1 MKYELLKKE
10 FSHLSSFMIW
20 DDSFIKN
27 ALPDYLDNEKFREK
41 YLSSEFIYIAL
52 NLITD
57 NGDFYNIYKNYSG
70 DVYKD
75 IFDKTN
81 LKPWWVFHNLE
92 KGIFAFS
99 DPAIS
104 KLNRT
109 FTSTRLEGSY
119 ITDFL
124 KSSLGS
130 KYYDG
135 FVTKS
140 AYETKKILKSLKKED
155 LDKYLKIQLKALDRE
170 IYLLEIEKPKFILMS
185 SVFDVFSYA
194 FNNLVNEKEFPHIFK
209 GEIVDKP
216 TSYGAPLN
224 NAQFNLIRIFLKN
237 IDQNSYPKFII
248 NYLEKNYKIIE
259 NLIKI
264 DNKAFAMTILYS
276 SLDLSYNLSKESF
289 TYIKNVETKYKTIIN
304 KIKSSFSKEMIREII
319 KNLPNLLTK
328 DKCRINK
335 RNLYFYEKIFSP
347 KGSPLINVDNDLDL
361 LIDLLK
367 LENVRKASFIAGEGK
382 KIDSFIFLKL
392 FKKSLKS
399 SSVGKILNTDFDTIE
414 NLKFDKFI
422 SRICKENI
430 SRVEKILSNNKFNT
444 SILFVSYQEFI
455 DEKNKETFR
464 KLAKK
469 YKIYEI
475 INCNNREVFLRL
487 GKKSNEIIYKFYD
500 KDFILFAERKSPQN
514 FIGDLKF
521 LQLNLLKTE
530 KIYKFEEFITLI
542 RRGYSMAELLNS
554 GLKYSKEG
562 ISYITNSNISR
573 GFLDKSQIKLSFVK
587 ENFTFAQ
594 KNDLV
599 ISKSPPYKVA
609 LIEDDKQ
616 YLANDNLFIIKI
628 DKNKIDPVYIWSYLQ
643 SKKAQNII
651 IKNQKDT
658 KSLSINMLKNMEI
671 TIYDSEKMEKIRC
684 EFLKNINILKNS
696 YKKIE
701 DISKTNE
708 EIFE

>member
-1 MKYELLKKE
+1 MSILQWLRNK
-10 FSHLSSFMIW
+10 
-20 DDSFIKN
+20 
-27 ALPDYLDNEKFREK
+27 
-41 YLSSEFIYIAL
+41 
-52 NLITD
+52 
-57 NGDFYNIYKNYSG
+57 
-70 DVYKD
+70 
-75 IFDKTN
+75 
-81 LKPWWVFHNLE
+81 
-92 KGIFAFS
+92 
-99 DPAIS
+99 IS
-104 KLNRT
+104 LWN
-109 FTSTRLEGSY
+109 
-119 ITDFL
+119 
-124 KSSLGS
+124 
-130 KYYDG
+130 
-135 FVTKS
+135 
-140 AYETKKILKSLKKED
+140 KKILKSLKKED
-155 LDKYLKIQLKALDRE
+155 LDKYLKNQLKALDRE
-170 IYLLEIEKPKFILMS
+170 IYLLEIERPKFILMS

-224 NAQFNLIRIFLKN
+224 NAQFNLISIFLKN
-237 IDQNSYPKFII
+237 IDQKSYPKFMI

-289 TYIKNVETKYKTIIN
+289 TYIKNVEIKHKTLIN
-304 KIKSSFSKEMIREII
+304 KIKSSFSRDIIREII

-347 KGSPLINVDNDLDL
+347 KGSQLINVDNDLDL

-367 LENVRKASFIAGEGK
+367 LENVRKASFLAGDRK
-382 KIDSFIFLKL
+382 RIDSFIFLNL
-392 FKKSLKS
+392 FEKSLKFS
-399 SSVGKILNTDFDTIE
+399 GGVRVLNNSLASIKD
-414 NLKFDKFI
+414 LKFDKFI

-455 DEKNKETFR
+455 NEKNKGTFR

-469 YKIYEI
+469 YNIYEI
-475 INCNNREVFLRL
+475 INCNNKEVFLKL

-500 KDFILFAERKSPQN
+500 KDFKLFVEKKLPQN
-514 FIGDLKF
+514 FIYDLKF

-530 KIYKFEEFITLI
+530 KFYKFEEFITLI

-554 GLKYSKEG
+554 GAKYSKEG

-573 GFLDKSQIKLSFVK
+573 GFLDKSQAKLSFVK
-587 ENFTFAQ
+587 ENLTLV
-594 KNDLV
+594 KKDDLV
-599 ISKSPPYKVA
+599 ISKSPPYKIA

-628 DKNKIDPVYIWSYLQ
+628 DKNKIDSAYIWSYLQ
-643 SKKAQNII
+643 SKKAQKII

-658 KSLSINMLKNMEI
+658 KNLSIKMLKNMEI
-671 TIYDSEKMEKIRC
+671 TIYDSEKMGKIRC